1 MRQNKGHGLL
11 LGKNLLLADGQV
23 NQSNDFDRW
32 WQNELESVKKQGV
45 IFPPHHR
52 CNSPNASIRFWRQI
66 LTGGMLSKW
75 SIWWKNC
82 SDRHVGQMEL
92 SAL

>member
-32 WQNELESVKKQGV
+32 
-45 IFPPHHR
+45 
-52 CNSPNASIRFWRQI
+52 
-66 LTGGMLSKW
+66 
-75 SIWWKNC
+75 
-82 SDRHVGQMEL
+82 
-92 SAL
+92 